1 MGGRDAAALCPYR
14 IAAIPV
20 QYCNPFVLHSL
31 RWIGILAYM
40 APEKIGRYEIKV
52 ELGRGGMAT
61 VYRGYDPRFERE
73 VAIKFLPP
81 ELIHSDPQFR
91 LRFEREAK
99 IIAQLE
105 HPSIVPVYDVG
116 EENNQP
122 YFVMRYMSGGSLSE
136 RIHAG
141 IFSIEDAV
149 KILEQ
154 IAPGMDEAHSKGIV
168 HRDLKPGNILFT
180 NKNVA
185 LISDFGIAKF
195 TQGEAGNMTGSAIIG
210 TPAYMAPEQAG
221 GEVVDGRA
229 DIYALGVILYE
240 MVTGKQPYKADT
252 PLAVAI
258 KHMTEPVP
266 HILEANPNLPV
277 WMEKVISTAMA
288 KHRDDR
294 FSTAVEMVETI
305 KAFLRGETSTAV
317 RKKDSATLKAS
328 PYNKTFIAKKE
339 RRSRPGLI
347 LAGLFIVILFGIGG
361 GFFVLNSNLLPF
373 MKEAP
378 TATAGLQGATSAP
391 VIIEITETPS
401 VLETSTAAALPVT
414 DTPSVPALP
423 VIGGADKIAFQRNN
437 DIWVMNVDTS
447 DPQQVTTDGVEKFNL
462 EWLPDGKTLLYMT
475 GKTVKTVDIETLREE
490 VIFTYISAEYFESF
504 SVSPD
509 GAQVAIS
516 ANRELYVVPFDLEK
530 LGNASRKSHLL
541 DMKGCL
547 FYDDLAVK
555 GAKWS
560 DDGTRLA
567 IKYMANVNSKFADA
581 IRIIDIQRCNDLPP
595 SRIDDFPNG
604 RFNFPN
610 DIVSFDYDGDL
621 LFFINS
627 DVRNDGFGDL
637 VFYNSFTRKFE
648 ELSPFEGN
656 CCYRDATFSPDGTYV
671 IFAFQDIRLGSES
684 PTNLYL
690 IPADTLSSQRVL
702 EPLPLPDGFFTRRND
717 APMPALR
724 PAQP

>member
-1 MGGRDAAALCPYR
+1 MQLD
-14 IAAIPV
+14 
-20 QYCNPFVLHSL
+20 
-31 RWIGILAYM
+31 
-40 APEKIGRYEIKV
+40 KIGRYEIKA

-81 ELIHSDPQFR
+81 ELIHADPQFR

-116 EENNQP
+116 EENGQP
-122 YFVMRYMSGGSLSE
+122 YFVMRYMGGGSLSE
-136 RIHAG
+136 RIKAG
-141 IFSIEDAV
+141 LFSIEDAV

-221 GEVVDGRA
+221 GDVSVDGRV

-266 HILEANPNLPV
+266 RILEANPNLPV

-288 KHRDDR
+288 KDRDDR

-305 KAFLRGETSTAV
+305 KAFMRGETLP
-317 RKKDSATLKAS
+317 ATLKAEKATLKVS
-328 PYNKTFIAKKE
+328 PYNKTTVVQPTAEKTFVAKKKS
-339 RRSRPGLI
+339 RSPLFVI
-347 LAGLFIVILFGIGG
+347 AGLFVLTVLGG
-361 GFFVLNSNLLPF
+361 GAYLLGSTLLPI
-373 MKEAP
+373 MNGAP
-378 TATAGLQGATSAP
+378 TATVAATEATSAP
-391 VIIEITETPS
+391 IVINFTETPS
-401 VLETSTAAALPVT
+401 IVETATETAISVTETASLPT
-414 DTPSVPALP
+414 LP
-423 VIGGADKIAFQRNN
+423 VIGGADKIAFLRNN
-437 DIWVMNVDTS
+437 DIWVMNVDTT
-447 DPQQVTTDGVEKFNL
+447 DPRQLTTDGIAKFNL
-462 EWLPDGKTLLYMT
+462 EWLPDGNTILYMS

-490 VIFTYISAEYFESF
+490 VVFNFISAEYFEAF

-509 GAQVAIS
+509 GTQVAIV
-516 ANRELYVVPFDLEK
+516 ANRELFIVPFDLDK
-530 LGNASRKSHLL
+530 LSAANKKSALL

-547 FYDDLAVK
+547 FYKDLAVK

-567 IKYMANVNSKFADA
+567 IKYIANVNEKFADA
-581 IRIIDIQRCNDLPP
+581 VRIMDVTKCSTIPP
-595 SRIDDFPNG
+595 ARIDDFPNG
-604 RFNFPN
+604 RFNFAN
-610 DIVSFDYDGDL
+610 EIVNFDYDGDL
-621 LFFINS
+621 LFFLNS
-627 DVRNDGFGDL
+627 NRRNGGFGDL
-637 VFYNSFTRKFE
+637 VFYNSFTHKFE
-648 ELSPFEGN
+648 NLAPFEGN

-671 IFAFQDIRLGSES
+671 IFAFQDIRLGGES
-684 PTNLYL
+684 PTNLYFL
-690 IPADTLSSQRVL
+690 PADTLNQPRTL
-702 EPLPLPDGFFTRRND
+702 EPLPLPEGFFTRRDD

-724 PAQP
+724 PAK

>member
-1 MGGRDAAALCPYR
+1 MQLD
-14 IAAIPV
+14 
-20 QYCNPFVLHSL
+20 
-31 RWIGILAYM
+31 
-40 APEKIGRYEIKV
+40 KIGRYEIKA

-91 LRFEREAK
+91 VRFEREAK

-116 EENNQP
+116 EENGQP

-136 RIHAG
+136 RIKAG
-141 IFSIEDAV
+141 VFSVGDAL

-195 TQGEAGNMTGSAIIG
+195 TQGEVGNMTGSAIIG

-221 GEVVDGRA
+221 GEAVDGRT

-266 HILEANPNLPV
+266 RILQANPNLPV

-288 KHRDDR
+288 KEPDDR

-305 KAFLRGETSTAV
+305 RAFMRGETTP
-317 RKKDSATLKAS
+317 ATLKAEKVTQKIS
-328 PYNKTFIAKKE
+328 PFNKTVVEKPVAEKTFVAKKK
-339 RRSRPGLI
+339 SRFPVGLI
-347 LAGLFIVILFGIGG
+347 AGVFILILLGG
-361 GFFVLNSNLLPF
+361 GVFLLGSYMLPLV
-373 MKEAP
+373 KVAP
-378 TATAGLQGATSAP
+378 TVAPTSSEATSAP
-391 VIIEITETPS
+391 LIIEFTETQSTVSTATEAPVAVTETPS
-401 VLETSTAAALPVT
+401 GPTLPIV
-414 DTPSVPALP
+414 
-423 VIGGADKIAFQRNN
+423 GGADKIAFVRKN
-437 DIWVMNVDTS
+437 DIWMMNVDAS
-447 DPQQVTTDGVEKFNL
+447 DPIQLTTDGVAKFNL
-462 EWLPDGKTLLYMT
+462 QWLSDGNTLLYMS
-475 GKTVKTVDIETLREE
+475 GKTVKTVDVESLREE
-490 VIFTYISAEYFESF
+490 IIFNFISAEYFESF

-509 GAQVAIS
+509 GTQAALVI
-516 ANRELYVVPFDLEK
+516 NRELYVVPFDLEK
-530 LGNASRKSHLL
+530 LKSTSKKSGLL

-547 FYDDLAVK
+547 FYNELAVK

-567 IKYMANVNSKFADA
+567 VKYIANSNGKFADA
-581 IRIIDIQRCNDLPP
+581 IRIMDIQQCSDLPP
-595 SRIDDFPNG
+595 ARIDDFPDG
-604 RFNFPN
+604 RFKFSN
-610 DIVSFDYDGDL
+610 DIVNFDYDGDL

-627 DVRNDGFGDL
+627 NRRNGGFGDL
-637 VFYNSFTRKFE
+637 VFYNSSTHKFE
-648 ELSPFEGN
+648 AAAPYEGN

-671 IFAFQDIRLGSES
+671 IFAFQDIRLGGES
-684 PTNLYL
+684 PTNLYFL
-690 IPADTLSSQRVL
+690 PADTLSQTRIL
-702 EPLPLPDGFFTRRND
+702 EPMPLPEGFFTRTD
-717 APMPALR
+717 APVPALR
-724 PAQP
+724 PAKP

>member
-1 MGGRDAAALCPYR
+1 MELD
-14 IAAIPV
+14 
-20 QYCNPFVLHSL
+20 
-31 RWIGILAYM
+31 
-40 APEKIGRYEIKV
+40 KIGRYEIKA

-91 LRFEREAK
+91 VRFEREAK

-116 EENNQP
+116 EENGQP
-122 YFVMRYMSGGSLSE
+122 YFVMRYMGGGSLSE
-136 RIHAG
+136 RIKAG
-141 IFSIEDAV
+141 VFSVEDAV

-195 TQGEAGNMTGSAIIG
+195 TQGEAGSMTGSAIIG

-221 GEVVDGRA
+221 GEAVDGRA

-266 HILEANPNLPV
+266 RILQANPNLPV

-288 KHRDDR
+288 KSPDDR

-305 KAFLRGETSTAV
+305 KAFLRGESLP
-317 RKKDSATLKAS
+317 ATLKAEKPTQKIS
-328 PYNKTFIAKKE
+328 PFNKTVVEKPVVEKTFVAKKKN
-339 RRSRPGLI
+339 RSPI
-347 LAGLFIVILFGIGG
+347 FVAVGLFVLAVLGG
-361 GFFVLNSNLLPF
+361 GAYLLSSTLLPL

-378 TATAGLQGATSAP
+378 TSTPTQEQATSVP
-391 VIIEITETPS
+391 IVIEITATPSTLETATEAPIAATETPS
-401 VLETSTAAALPVT
+401 GPTI
-414 DTPSVPALP
+414 P
-423 VIGGADKIAFQRNN
+423 VIGGADKIAFIRKN
-437 DIWVMNVDTS
+437 DIWMINMDAS
-447 DPQQVTTDGVEKFNL
+447 DPKQLTTDGVAKFNL
-462 EWLPDGKTLLYMT
+462 QWLPDGNTLLYMS
-475 GKTVKTVDIETLREE
+475 GKTVKTVDVETLREE
-490 VIFTYISAEYFESF
+490 SIFSFISAEYFESF

-509 GAQVAIS
+509 GTQAALVI
-516 ANRELYVVPFDLEK
+516 NRELFVVPFDLEI
-530 LGNASRKSHLL
+530 LKSINKKSALL
-541 DMKGCL
+541 DLKGCL
-547 FYDDLAVK
+547 FYNELAVK
-555 GAKWS
+555 AAKWS
-560 DDGTRLA
+560 DDGSRLA
-567 IKYMANVNSKFADA
+567 IKYIANVNGKFADA
-581 IRIIDIQRCNDLPP
+581 VRIMDISKCSDIPP
-595 SRIDDFPNG
+595 NRIDDFPNG
-604 RFNFPN
+604 RFGFDN
-610 DIVSFDYDGDL
+610 DIVNYDYDGDL

-627 DVRNDGFGDL
+627 NIRNGGFGDL
-637 VFYNSFTRKFE
+637 VFYNSSTHKF
-648 ELSPFEGN
+648 LAAAPYEGN

-671 IFAFQDIRLGSES
+671 IFAFQDIRLGGES
-684 PTNLYL
+684 PTNLYYL
-690 IPADTLSSQRVL
+690 PADTLGQARTL
-702 EPLPLPDGFFTRRND
+702 EPIPLPEGFFTRTD
-717 APMPALR
+717 APMPVLR